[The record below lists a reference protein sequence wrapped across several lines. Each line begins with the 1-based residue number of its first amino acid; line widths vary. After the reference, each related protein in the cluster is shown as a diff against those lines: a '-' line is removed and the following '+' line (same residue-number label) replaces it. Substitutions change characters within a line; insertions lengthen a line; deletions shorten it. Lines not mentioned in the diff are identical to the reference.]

1 VLRLL
6 QKFATVVVTNKIP
19 TTFNSEQ
26 VDNSDALDDEPTDLD
41 CSIRT
46 ADGST
51 KKKKN
56 KMRVP
61 KEGNF
66 GREDLQEHCSYFL
79 HNL

>member
-1 VLRLL
+1 LRLL
-6 QKFATVVVTNKIP
+6 EKFATVVVTNKIP

-26 VDNSDALDDEPTDLD
+26 VESSDALDDEPADLD
-41 CSIRT
+41 SSIRT

-61 KEGNF
+61 KEGNW
-66 GREDLQEHCSYFL
+66 
-79 HNL
+79 

>member
-1 VLRLL
+1 
-6 QKFATVVVTNKIP
+6 VTNKIP

-26 VDNSDALDDEPTDLD
+26 VENSDALDDEPIDLD
-41 CSIRT
+41 CST

-66 GREDLQEHCSYFL
+66 GKKD
-79 HNL
+79 